1 MKSAL
6 ALAFLGA
13 SAGAIKV
20 DFTDNASIK
29 DGASTIAYGLMKYYN
44 GNETG
49 QIPGNLPQPYF
60 WWETGAL
67 FTALIDYWV
76 KTGDDS
82 YNSLTSQGLLHQ
94 VGENNN
100 FMPANQT
107 KTEGNDDQGIW
118 ALAAI
123 AAAESG
129 FPSPSKDEPQWQ
141 DLAVNVFNDL
151 VQRWDTKNCDGG
163 LRWQIFTFNA
173 GYDYKNSASNG
184 VFFDL
189 AARLYLQ
196 TKNTTYSD
204 WASKIYSWEQ
214 DAGLITSTNMV
225 LDGVNTEDCTHHDK
239 TQTTLSPSLFLHGSA
254 AMYNATTSSQWK
266 TRVDGLLL
274 GVQEAFYWDGVF
286 VEMWCE
292 KVKTCS
298 TDLQAFKGFLVRSL
312 SETAQLAPY
321 TSATIQPILLSNA
334 KAAAKACSGSPSKG
348 FAGQAGTAC
357 GFSWSGTN
365 STFDG
370 LTGVGEQMNA
380 LSAVVST
387 LSLNAK
393 GQTNGTSPDKPS
405 GTSPSSPATTT
416 PKGAG
421 SRVAADGLA
430 ALLVLGG
437 ILYGL
442 L

>member
-1 MKSAL
+1 
-6 ALAFLGA
+6 
-13 SAGAIKV
+13 
-20 DFTDNASIK
+20 
-29 DGASTIAYGLMKYYN
+29 
-44 GNETG
+44 
-49 QIPGNLPQPYF
+49 
-60 WWETGAL
+60 
-67 FTALIDYWV
+67 
-76 KTGDDS
+76 
-82 YNSLTSQGLLHQ
+82 
-94 VGENNN
+94 
-100 FMPANQT
+100 
-107 KTEGNDDQGIW
+107 
-118 ALAAI
+118 
-123 AAAESG
+123 
-129 FPSPSKDEPQWQ
+129 
-141 DLAVNVFNDL
+141 
-151 VQRWDTKNCDGG
+151 
-163 LRWQIFTFNA
+163 
-173 GYDYKNSASNG
+173 
-184 VFFDL
+184 
-189 AARLYLQ
+189 
-196 TKNTTYSD
+196 
-204 WASKIYSWEQ
+204 
-214 DAGLITSTNMV
+214 
-225 LDGVNTEDCTHHDK
+225 
-239 TQTTLSPSLFLHGSA
+239 
-254 AMYNATTSSQWK
+254 MYNATTSSQWK